1 MNPLDA
7 KVNFPC
13 LILSIDSNLPLLELR
28 LGVDTF
34 FCFHKS
40 SSEENHGNSLLR
52 CEDRTRD
59 ASALIRS
66 SSSCSC
72 RRASNLIPWIAYAWN
87 IMKQWFSCKILL
99 GNSVWKFILY
109 SLILIL
115 QAAKKKI
122 TWRRSSAVRLDSSM
136 LSRRAASLSKAW
148 ELQVLKSQLF
158 QQLGPRR
165 YPPKNSDYPLPKHFW
180 RWFFLY
186 QDR

>member
-115 QAAKKKI
+115 QAAKKKNHLKAFFCRPI
-122 TWRRSSAVRLDSSM
+122 GFFDAFQKSCFPFQSLGTAGFEKPAVSAAR
-136 LSRRAASLSKAW
+136 
-148 ELQVLKSQLF
+148 
-158 QQLGPRR
+158 P
-165 YPPKNSDYPLPKHFW
+165 
-180 RWFFLY
+180 
-186 QDR
+186 